1 MKVLFF
7 GDIVGR
13 VGRRALASVLPDLK
27 AKYQPDAIIANVENL
42 AHGKGV
48 TVKTLIEVK
57 ELGIDGFTSGNHV
70 WKKEEVVAAAAAS
83 GVLLATPLNDPRTPD
98 GHGYIKLNVAG
109 LELLVVNLLG
119 RIFMK
124 ETDLTCP
131 FRAMDYLLAANA
143 SFKGPIILDFHAEA
157 TSEKVAL
164 GWYLNGRVGAV
175 LGTHTHVPTADYK
188 LLPQGTAYVTDLGM
202 VGPADSVLGVTKELI
217 IAKFLTNGPII
228 FDYPED
234 GPAEVNAVLLE
245 FDASNKA
252 VRLEKINQLVQT

>member
-7 GDIVGR
+7 GDIVGK
-13 VGRRALASVLPDLK
+13 VGRRALASVLPGLK

-48 TVKTLIEVK
+48 TIKTLTEVK

-70 WKKEEVVAAAAAS
+70 WKKADVLLASKES
-83 GVLLATPLNDPRTPD
+83 GVLLATPLNDPRTPE
-98 GHGYIKLNVAG
+98 GHGYFKLNVAG

-119 RIFMK
+119 RTFMI
-124 ETDLTCP
+124 ETGLTCP
-131 FRAMDYLLAANA
+131 FKAMDYFLAANA

-175 LGTHTHVPTADYK
+175 LGTHTHVPTSDYK
-188 LLPQGTAYVTDLGM
+188 ILPQGTAYVTDLGM
-202 VGPADSVLGVTKELI
+202 VGPANTVLGVTKELI
-217 IAKFLTNGPII
+217 IEKFLTDGPII

-245 FDASNKA
+245 FDENNQA
-252 VRLEKINQLVQT
+252 VKIEKINQLVQT